1 MLESWSTELPLIQTL
16 GVSSEDQSTLAAPP
30 PSSELVT
37 PPSRPSSVKSP
48 ESPRPSSIVSLATER
63 DIHELA
69 ELMTPTAE
77 KRSSSQEITKLI
89 GSRPRT
95 NSLLDMYRSME
106 SSVSHPS
113 LPVSS
118 ASSVR
123 SAIYA
128 ESDAGYLS
136 DDLCES
142 VVYSPT
148 QASYPAFHLPL
159 SPRRTAYDSD
169 STPSLRTSTSL
180 SSLSTTPSLSRASSF
195 RRSPPLSPTTAS
207 LATPTDFAPLSPQS
221 SQFLDVIEEAQS
233 PEEEPSPNPFYS
245 DERASASLPVLDLPS
260 NFLTRD
266 GTHVRSRVDSK
277 LTITHRDSPSS
288 PETVIAAS
296 PLVTSPG
303 HTAKSPKSLRIGGRT
318 LSRLFGKDTK
328 KKQAKDVSM
337 GGELSHWNG
346 SAINLSLAK
355 AEEKKRRRLA
365 EKERMSEMGLEKVRG
380 MLDMHMH
387 DRTESQWDRY
397 GGYPAV

>member
-1 MLESWSTELPLIQTL
+1 MVLSLIQTL
-16 GVSSEDQSTLAAPP
+16 DVSSEVQGSSAAPP
-30 PSSELVT
+30 LSLEAVT
-37 PPSRPSSVKSP
+37 PTSRPSSSKSP
-48 ESPRPSSIVSLATER
+48 ESSRPSSIVSLATER
-63 DIHELA
+63 DIHEIA
-69 ELMTPTAE
+69 ALMTPTAE
-77 KRSSSQEITKLI
+77 KRSSPQEITKLI
-89 GSRPRT
+89 GTRPRT

-106 SSVSHPS
+106 SSLSRPS

-118 ASSVR
+118 ASSVS

-128 ESDAGYLS
+128 ESEADYFS

-195 RRSPPLSPTTAS
+195 RRSPPLSPTATS
-207 LATPTDFAPLSPQS
+207 LATPTDLAPLSPQS

-245 DERASASLPVLDLPS
+245 DERASASLPVLELPS
-260 NFLTRD
+260 SFLTRD

-288 PETVIAAS
+288 PETIIAAS
-296 PLVTSPG
+296 PLVESPG
-303 HTAKSPKSLRIGGRT
+303 RSVQSPKSLRIGGRT

-328 KKQAKDVSM
+328 KKQAKDASAE
-337 GGELSHWNG
+337 GGLSHWNG

-355 AEEKKRRRLA
+355 AEEKKRKRLA
-365 EKERMSEMGLEKVRG
+365 EKERMSEMALEKLRG
-380 MLDMHMH
+380 MLDMHIH
-387 DRTESQWDRY
+387 DRTESQWDH

>member
-1 MLESWSTELPLIQTL
+1 
-16 GVSSEDQSTLAAPP
+16 
-30 PSSELVT
+30 
-37 PPSRPSSVKSP
+37 
-48 ESPRPSSIVSLATER
+48 
-63 DIHELA
+63 
-69 ELMTPTAE
+69 MTPTAE
-77 KRSSSQEITKLI
+77 KRSSPQEITKLI
-89 GSRPRT
+89 GTRPRT

-106 SSVSHPS
+106 SSLSRPS

-118 ASSVR
+118 ASSVS

-128 ESDAGYLS
+128 ESEADYFS

-195 RRSPPLSPTTAS
+195 RRSPPLSPTATS
-207 LATPTDFAPLSPQS
+207 LATPTDLAPLSPQS

-245 DERASASLPVLDLPS
+245 DERASASLPVLELPS
-260 NFLTRD
+260 SFLTRD

-288 PETVIAAS
+288 PETIIAAS
-296 PLVTSPG
+296 PLVESPG
-303 HTAKSPKSLRIGGRT
+303 RSVQSPKSLRIGGRT

-328 KKQAKDVSM
+328 KKQAKDASAE
-337 GGELSHWNG
+337 GGLSHWNG

-355 AEEKKRRRLA
+355 AEEKKRKRLA
-365 EKERMSEMGLEKVRG
+365 EKERMSEMALEKLRG
-380 MLDMHMH
+380 MLDMHIH
-387 DRTESQWDRY
+387 DRTESQWDH